1 MDPGW
6 NKLPLTDKS
15 VVVGCYLPS
24 PAPRLPITTVQPIH
38 PRPKHSNP
46 SFPLTFLVYNLQYLH
61 NSLLHLLLTPRRPS
75 LNLHQ
80 SDVVGTPSDAG
91 RWPLLSHMR
100 LLQELP
106 ASSYL
111 SLLPAATALDPDP
124 TQPLCASCTLL
135 YRIQNTKLENTNRK
149 THTNTNTRAPS

>member
-1 MDPGW
+1 M
-6 NKLPLTDKS
+6 
-15 VVVGCYLPS
+15 
-24 PAPRLPITTVQPIH
+24 
-38 PRPKHSNP
+38 
-46 SFPLTFLVYNLQYLH
+46 
-61 NSLLHLLLTPRRPS
+61 LLLVIYLLLRPGCPS
-75 LNLHQ
+75 QQFNQSTHAQNIQTHLFPSLSRQYPIPSQFPSSPPPHSQKTLLNLHQ

-135 YRIQNTKLENTNRK
+135 YRIQSTKLENTNRK
-149 THTNTNTRAPS
+149 THTNTRAPRY